1 MPLSFT
7 VTLYGANEHT
17 ERNVAQKLW
26 RAIEKE
32 HAKHQANPGD
42 PVACAMLIGEA
53 EYGLDKP
60 HRVVG

>member
-26 RAIEKE
+26 HAIEKE

-42 PVACAMLIGEA
+42 PVACAMLIPIA
-53 EYGLDKP
+53 CCPL
-60 HRVVG
+60 